1 MMKKL
6 INTALLLTPLLF
18 LAQTQA
24 ASFSCK
30 TAKLKTEK
38 QVCSHQSLNDAD
50 VKLATTYQII
60 LHALPM
66 GGRDAEKDRQFQWLK
81 QRNACA
87 ASIACIQQAYSQ
99 RQQQLDE
106 LLQEHVLSH
115 GPF

>member
-6 INTALLLTPLLF
+6 ISAALLLTPLLF

-66 GGRDAEKDRQFQWLK
+66 GGKRCGK
-81 QRNACA
+81 
-87 ASIACIQQAYSQ
+87 
-99 RQQQLDE
+99 
-106 LLQEHVLSH
+106 
-115 GPF
+115 G

>member
-6 INTALLLTPLLF
+6 ISTALLLTPLLF

-50 VKLATTYQII
+50 VINCY
-60 LHALPM
+60 
-66 GGRDAEKDRQFQWLK
+66 RSE
-81 QRNACA
+81 C
-87 ASIACIQQAYSQ
+87 
-99 RQQQLDE
+99 
-106 LLQEHVLSH
+106 
-115 GPF
+115 

>member
-6 INTALLLTPLLF
+6 ISTALLLTPLVF
-18 LAQTQA
+18 FSQAYA

-87 ASIACIQQAYSQ
+87 ASRTCIQQAYLQ
-99 RQQQLDE
+99 RQQQLDQ
-106 LLQEHVLSH
+106 LLQERVLSH